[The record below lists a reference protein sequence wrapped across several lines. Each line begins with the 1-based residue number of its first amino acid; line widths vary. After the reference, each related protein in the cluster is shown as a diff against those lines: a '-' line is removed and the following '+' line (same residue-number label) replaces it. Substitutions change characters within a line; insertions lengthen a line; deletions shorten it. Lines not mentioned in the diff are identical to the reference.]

1 MTATPAA
8 SDTRPPTALGRPF
21 VWLWHACAG
30 SNLADGIYQVAL
42 PVTAVH
48 LGGGAGGVALVAAMS
63 RAPWLVFALF
73 SGLLVDRCDERR
85 LMRIVNSGRVV
96 VLGTTAALLA
106 LGRADIAVLATAAFL
121 LGIGETIFDTAFHT
135 TTPGLVAPHQ
145 LERANSRLQAAEIT
159 TNQMA
164 GPPLGGILLGLSA
177 GLAFGATALLYLA
190 TVLAL
195 LALPASRKTVPSAD
209 AATDGPGTA
218 GAAGGPGAAD
228 RPGGSAA
235 GRPGIIADIRTGLS
249 FLVRNRT
256 LFVYAL
262 GVGALNLAWAAVY
275 AALPVL
281 ALPPGPLGLSSASYG
296 SLLMVAGVSG
306 LVVGLL
312 SATAIGR
319 LGARASMALGLAGM
333 AAGFLLPGL
342 RPTVAVLGVG
352 LGCTGLLIL
361 INVVTVSYRQ
371 RTVPQH
377 LLGRVTSAY
386 RLIAFGCLPVGSA
399 LAGVIGSHF
408 GPRPVL
414 VLAGCVV
421 CAVAIPMTLYTRP
434 ATDDEPARA

>member
-1 MTATPAA
+1 MTATPVA
-8 SDTRPPTALGRPF
+8 SDTRPPTPLGRPF

-96 VLGTTAALLA
+96 VLGTTALLLA

-135 TTPGLVAPHQ
+135 TTPGLVAPDQ

-195 LALPASRKTVPSAD
+195 LALPASGKTAPD
-209 AATDGPGTA
+209 APGA
-218 GAAGGPGAAD
+218 PGSPGAPGAGGDTSP
-228 RPGGSAA
+228 A
-235 GRPGIIADIRTGLS
+235 GRPGIIADIRTGLR
-249 FLVRNRT
+249 FLVGNRT
-256 LFVYAL
+256 LLVYAL

-319 LGARASMALGLAGM
+319 LGARPSMALGLAGM

-352 LGCTGLLIL
+352 LGLTGLLIL

-421 CAVAIPMTLYTRP
+421 CAAAIPMTVYTRP
-434 ATDDEPARA
+434 ATDASAHTA

>member
-1 MTATPAA
+1 MTTTPLA
-8 SDTRPPTALGRPF
+8 SDSPPTTTLGRPF

-63 RAPWLVFALF
+63 RAPWLLFALF
-73 SGLLVDRCDERR
+73 SGLLVDRYDERR

-96 VLGTTAALLA
+96 VLGTTALLLA
-106 LGRADIAVLATAAFL
+106 LGRADIAVLAVAAFL
-121 LGIGETIFDTAFHT
+121 LGIGETVFDTAFHT
-135 TTPGLVAPHQ
+135 TTPGLVAPNQ

-164 GPPLGGILLGLSA
+164 GPPVGGMLLGLSA

-195 LALPASRKTVPSAD
+195 LALPAS
-209 AATDGPGTA
+209 GGTSP
-218 GAAGGPGAAD
+218 AGGPD
-228 RPGGSAA
+228 HPGGA
-235 GRPGIIADIRTGLS
+235 GRTGVLADIRTGLA
-249 FLVRNRT
+249 FLFGNRT
-256 LFVYAL
+256 LLVYAL

-306 LVVGLL
+306 LIVSLL
-312 SATAIGR
+312 SAPAISR
-319 LGARASMALGLAGM
+319 LGARLCMALGLAGM
-333 AAGFLLPGL
+333 AAGFLLPGV

-399 LAGVIGSHF
+399 LAGVVGSHF

-421 CAVAIPMTLYTRP
+421 CAVAVPMTVYTRP
-434 ATDDEPARA
+434 AAGDAAPRTS